1 MRPVRRTRLAVLVL
15 LVGLVVAG
23 VWVAWQAWHVSHDLN
38 DAADAAGDLQAA
50 VVAADQPR
58 VDAALARLKVASGS
72 AADRT
77 DGPTWAV
84 LRHLPVVGDDAQGVA
99 LVSDVL
105 DDLSTQG
112 LAPVSSTLQHL
123 DRLLPRDAKVSLDD
137 LEALQ
142 APVSAGDEA
151 FSEADSRLA
160 AEDPS
165 GYVGRLREKYREL
178 ADRVHAAAVLLSQAD
193 TALAV
198 MPDMLGAD
206 GPRNYLMVFQNNA
219 EIRASGGLPGAVSL
233 VHTDDG
239 SIGLTRQV
247 AAGSFGETA
256 RPVLPL
262 TPTEVKL
269 FGPQLGTYFLDANFT
284 PDFPRASE
292 LWRARWQ
299 AEFDEGIDGVF
310 TVDPVTLSYLLEA
323 TGPVTVSG
331 VELTAQNVV
340 RVVENLVYVNVPD
353 PLKQDEFLNAVA
365 KRVFDTFADGGADPV
380 RVIQALF
387 RGVAEGRVR
396 IHSFTEAD
404 QALVEGTEIAG
415 ELPVQSGRSPQVGVY
430 LNDATGSKMSYYLQ
444 YSVDV
449 AAISCADDRQSL
461 LGRLEISS
469 KTPPNPE
476 LLPETVTGFD
486 AARDPF
492 IKRGQQFVV
501 GDIFAPTGGEI
512 GTVTVDG
519 ERLDPPVID
528 RLNGRELVSLAF
540 LFRPRETHLVTWEM
554 RSGPD
559 QDGDTQVAVT
569 PGVLPES
576 ESSTVP
582 SAC

>member
-1 MRPVRRTRLAVLVL
+1 MRPVRRARLAVLVL
-15 LVGLVVAG
+15 LVGIVVAG
-23 VWVAWQAWHVSHDLN
+23 VWVAWQAWQVGHDLN
-38 DAADAAGDLQAA
+38 DAAEAAGDLQAA

-58 VDAALARLKVASGS
+58 VDDALARLKVASGS

-142 APVSAGDEA
+142 APVSAGDQA

-219 EIRASGGLPGAVSL
+219 EVRASGGLPGAVSL

-262 TPTEVKL
+262 TPTEKKL

-284 PDFPRASE
+284 PDFPRTAD
-292 LWRARWQ
+292 LMRARWEQ
-299 AEFDEGIDGVF
+299 EYPERLDGVLSI
-310 TVDPVTLSYLLEA
+310 DPVALSYVLEA
-323 TGPVTVSG
+323 TGPVTVG
-331 VELTAQNVV
+331 DVTLTSDNAVKT
-340 RVVENLVYVNVPD
+340 LLHDVYLRFAD
-353 PLKQDEFLNAVA
+353 PREQDEFFRVVARTLFDSLLAGRQAPEAVIRGLA
-365 KRVFDTFADGGADPV
+365 RGAS
-380 RVIQALF
+380 
-387 RGVAEGRVR
+387 EGRVLV
-396 IHSFTEAD
+396 HLFDDSAQ
-404 QALVEGTEIAG
+404 QAIASTRVAG
-415 ELPVQSGRSPQVGVY
+415 ELPSGPTDHPQVGVY
-430 LNDATGSKMSYYLQ
+430 LNDATGAKMSYFLRY
-444 YSVDV
+444 DV
-449 AAISCADDRQSL
+449 RVRATSCEGDRQSL
-461 LGRLEISS
+461 SGVMHLRSVA
-469 KTPPNPE
+469 PE
-476 LLPETVTGFD
+476 D
-486 AARDPF
+486 AANLPKYLTGGGAF
-492 IKRGQQFVV
+492 GTAVGSQLVV
-501 GDIFAPTGGEI
+501 VDLYAPTGGTFKAAMVNDKPFKPDLTDYDGRSVTSVAVSLEP
-512 GTVTVDG
+512 GETVD
-519 ERLDPPVID
+519 L
-528 RLNGRELVSLAF
+528 
-540 LFRPRETHLVTWEM
+540 TWRM
-554 RSGPD
+554 QSGPD
-559 QDGDTQVAVT
+559 QPGDVQVAVT
-569 PGVLPES
+569 PGVES
-576 ESSTVP
+576 TTASSVVS
-582 SAC
+582 SACG